1 MKSAVMVSLPAS
13 FARAFGQLGDPA
25 ILRVLG
31 KTLAITLAVF
41 AVLGLALWYAL
52 SSAIEGWGYSL
63 GSEIG
68 ALVAVLLTALG
79 GWLLFRL
86 VALFV
91 LQFFAGEVVEAVE
104 ARFYPEKAAQVRA
117 IPIREEMQHA
127 ARGALR
133 ALAVNAIALPFA
145 LVLLVTGV
153 GTAILF
159 WAVNG
164 WLLGRELQDM
174 VWLRHR
180 RSPDEKPPVGA
191 LQRFLL
197 GGATAGLMFVPF
209 LNLLAPVIG
218 AASATHLVH
227 RRREAASA

>member
-1 MKSAVMVSLPAS
+1 MSAIDMVSLPAS
-13 FARAFGQLGDPA
+13 IARAFGQLGDPA
-25 ILRVLG
+25 ILRVLA
-31 KTLAITLAVF
+31 KSVLITLGVF
-41 AVLGLALWYAL
+41 IVAGSLLFAGLYNWLV
-52 SSAIEGWGYSL
+52 SL
-63 GSEIG
+63 GVSWSAELGSLI
-68 ALVAVLLTALG
+68 AVVLTVLG
-79 GWLLFRL
+79 GWLLFRI

-91 LQFFAGEVVEAVE
+91 LQFFADEVVQAVE
-104 ARFYPEKAAQVRA
+104 RRHYPE
-117 IPIREEMQHA
+117 HA
-127 ARGALR
+127 AKVRNIPFSEEIANAGRGALR
-133 ALAVNAIALPFA
+133 ALAVNAVALPLA

-180 RSPDEKPPVGA
+180 HDPAEKPPVGA
-191 LQRFLL
+191 VERFLL
-197 GGATAGLMFVPF
+197 GGAIAAMMIVPF

-227 RRREAASA
+227 GKRKAQ